1 MWLGLAFSIYYDNLC
16 LLFGVFKPHLFLF
29 FLLLFLSGGSS
40 LLHSG
45 FLQLQRAGATCC
57 CSSRASHCGGFP
69 CCGAQALG
77 HIGFSSR
84 GSQALEHKPSSCGTQ
99 AKLLHCVWDLPGPG
113 IEPPSLA
120 LQGGFLTTG
129 PPGKPPDH
137 VYFLSHIC
145 WLIVYR
151 FIVQTFFS
159 HYFFIYFK
167 KQKAFYLFIWLH
179 GVLVVAW
186 GFLVFWPGIEPWPP
200 ALGAWNSSHWT
211 TREVLFSYI
220 FIPSSPIF
228 TVSSYLWS
236 RPLIKVIP

>member
-129 PPGKPPDH
+129 PPGKPPDQ
-137 VYFLSHIC
+137 VYFLSHLC

-179 GVLVVAW
+179 GVLVVA
-186 GFLVFWPGIEPWPP
+186 
-200 ALGAWNSSHWT
+200 
-211 TREVLFSYI
+211 
-220 FIPSSPIF
+220 
-228 TVSSYLWS
+228 
-236 RPLIKVIP
+236 